1 MLKKVIL
8 VWANDLEKEDLFSR
22 TFPPDYEFVFMDG
35 AVKKNE
41 IHSPLAYFILDETLL
56 KDFPFEELDEGKPI
70 LVNDV
75 CGTLDSLP
83 VGKCLIRIN
92 AWPGFLRHSLLELAA
107 RENDKKTAATLL
119 SDLNWP
125 YRWVADIRG
134 MVTPRTVAMIV
145 NEACFALNQNISSPA
160 EIDIALKLGTS
171 YPMGPFEWAKQIGPS
186 RIIQLLTA
194 LSTEDERYIPA
205 PFLHEN
211 LQNFS

>member
-8 VWANDLEKEDLFSR
+8 VWTNDLEKEDLFSR

-35 AVKKNE
+35 ASKKNE
-41 IHSPLAYFILDETLL
+41 ILSPVAYFILDEALL
-56 KDFPFEELDEGKPI
+56 KDFPFDELDNGKPI
-70 LVNDV
+70 FVNDV
-75 CGTLDSLP
+75 CGTLDLLA

-107 RENDKKTAATLL
+107 RDNDKETAAILL
-119 SDLNWP
+119 ADLIWP
-125 YRWVADIRG
+125 FRWVADIKG
-134 MVTPRTVAMIV
+134 MVTPRTIAMIV

-171 YPMGPFEWAKQIGPS
+171 YPKGPFEWAKQIGPS

-194 LSTEDERYIPA
+194 LSAEDERYTAA
-205 PFLHEN
+205 PFIHEN